1 MADGAGRRADA
12 RRGAV
17 QAFIPTSSRGQS
29 PCGDDKSFPFKGDG
43 PVKVTG
49 KITGLADGEHG
60 FHVHEFGDNTN
71 GCTSAGPHFNPERK
85 QHGAPSD
92 AERHVG
98 DLGNVTAKGGVAE
111 VEIQDSVISL
121 SGPHCIIGRTMV
133 VHEKRDD
140 LGRGGDN
147 ESKLTG
153 NAGPRLACGVIGIAK
168 S

>member
-1 MADGAGRRADA
+1 MAALRAVCVMK
-12 RRGAV
+12 GEGPV
-17 QAFIPTSSRGQS
+17 QGIIRFEQQ
-29 PCGDDKSFPFKGDG
+29 GDG

-49 KITGLADGEHG
+49 RITGLVDGDHG

-71 GCTSAGPHFNPERK
+71 GCISAGPHFNPHGK
-85 QHGAPSD
+85 QHGGPKD
-92 AERHVG
+92 TERHVG

-111 VEIQDSVISL
+111 VEIEDPLISL
-121 SGPHCIIGRTMV
+121 SGPHSIIGRTMV
-133 VHEKRDD
+133 VHEKPDD

-147 ESKLTG
+147 ESKMTG

>member
-1 MADGAGRRADA
+1 MATLK
-12 RRGAV
+12 AV
-17 QAFIPTSSRGQS
+17 
-29 PCGDDKSFPFKGDG
+29 CVMKGDGPVQGVIQFQQQARAGGGRDPGNG

-49 KITGLADGEHG
+49 RICGLTDGDHG

-71 GCTSAGPHFNPERK
+71 GCTSAGSHFNPEGK
-85 QHGAPSD
+85 QHGGPSD

-98 DLGNVTAKGGVAE
+98 DLGNVHAKGGVAE
-111 VEIQDSVISL
+111 VEIEDPIISL
-121 SGPHCIIGRTMV
+121 SGPHSIIGRTMV

>member
-1 MADGAGRRADA
+1 MAVVRAVCVM
-12 RRGAV
+12 RGEGAV
-17 QAFIPTSSRGQS
+17 QGVIHFEQQGT
-29 PCGDDKSFPFKGDG
+29 G

-71 GCTSAGPHFNPERK
+71 GCTSAGPHFNPEQK
-85 QHGAPSD
+85 KHGGPSD

-111 VEIQDSVISL
+111 VEIQDSIISL

-147 ESKLTG
+147 ESQLTG

>member
-1 MADGAGRRADA
+1 MATVK
-12 RRGAV
+12 AV
-17 QAFIPTSSRGQS
+17 
-29 PCGDDKSFPFKGDG
+29 CVMKGDGPVQGVIHFQQQARAGGGGRDPDNG

-49 KITGLADGEHG
+49 RITGLTDGDHG

-71 GCTSAGPHFNPERK
+71 GCMSAGAHFNPEGK
-85 QHGAPSD
+85 QHGGPSD

-111 VEIQDSVISL
+111 VEIQDSIISL
-121 SGPHCIIGRTMV
+121 SGPYSIIGRTMV

-168 S
+168 